1 VTRTHLLTGAG
12 SGIGELLAR
21 DLLERGDDVLV
32 VARSAQRA
40 EEMAAAL
47 PGARPLVADLASPAT
62 VESLDLP
69 ARLDSVVHAAGVV
82 ELGAVADLSV
92 QAWTEQLQVNLV
104 APAVLTRVALPALRA
119 ARGTVVLVNSGAGLF
134 AHPQWSA
141 YAASKHGLRAFADSL
156 RGEEAAH
163 GVRVSSVYPGR
174 TATPMQEKV
183 HAQEGKEYDADDWVR
198 PSTVAAAILHV
209 LDLPGDATI
218 PTSRSSRAEPE
229 RYSEGRERHC
239 SAPMITIRSCV
250 RAVSA
255 ICWASAGRSAAEMS
269 ASAVETMACTM
280 RLERIRRSSPLQAS
294 VPGSRARSV
303 ASSRSHR
310 SISWRM
316 ASRTASGPAVRSRA
330 MKAKWARC
338 RATCSTRISTER
350 STMPA

>member
-218 PTSRSSRAEPE
+218 PDLTVKPR
-229 RYSEGRERHC
+229 
-239 SAPMITIRSCV
+239 
-250 RAVSA
+250 
-255 ICWASAGRSAAEMS
+255 
-269 ASAVETMACTM
+269 
-280 RLERIRRSSPLQAS
+280 
-294 VPGSRARSV
+294 
-303 ASSRSHR
+303 
-310 SISWRM
+310 
-316 ASRTASGPAVRSRA
+316 
-330 MKAKWARC
+330 
-338 RATCSTRISTER
+338 
-350 STMPA
+350 